1 MIEDYKGPYLYNKE
15 IVSNWESTA
24 IGVYYCG
31 FISSNNVLSV
41 LYVGKGTSDKGIR
54 GRLLQHLDEDKWPDV
69 SHFGYCIC
77 STSTEAELFEAS
89 EIKRLKPKYNIQGK
103 EGY

>member
-1 MIEDYKGPYLYNKE
+1 MIQEYKGEYEYKE
-15 IVSNWESTA
+15 NIISNWKSTS

-31 FISSNNVLSV
+31 FKSIKGVFSV
-41 LYVGKGTSDKGIR
+41 LYVGRATGDHGIR
-54 GRLLQHLDEDKWPDV
+54 GRLLEHLQENKWPDV

-77 STSTEAELFEAS
+77 STSKEAEDYESS

-103 EGY
+103 YYN